1 MRGLFFERLGTI
13 SDRYEASPDFTE
25 YSAVSNIGYGFIQQH
40 DFPGLAINDNL
51 QDANQ
56 IQLYHGAPYILHLGM
71 WTNTISNDSSLQ

>member
-1 MRGLFFERLGTI
+1 
-13 SDRYEASPDFTE
+13 YEASPDFTE

-56 IQLYHGAPYILHLGM
+56 IQLYHGAPYIFTFGDVDKH
-71 WTNTISNDSSLQ
+71 NQR